1 MKLDDILKQAQQ
13 MQSKLSDAQDSLAE
27 ATVTGESG
35 AGLVKVTMNGRHEAL
50 RVEVDPSI
58 GAEEGSVLE
67 DLLVAAINDA
77 VRRIAALHKERIGDL
92 AQGMG
97 LPAGLKLPF

>member
-77 VRRIAALHKERIGDL
+77 VRRIGVLHKERIGDL

>member
-50 RVEVDPSI
+50 RVEVDPSV

-77 VRRIAALHKERIGDL
+77 ARRIGALHKERLGDL